1 MAESTTLARPYA
13 KAAFQTARQDS
24 ALEEW
29 SAMLGLSAAVAG
41 QATVSSVLSDPSLSN
56 EQIAKALIP
65 NSSISTIS
73 NPYSKFYSYILRIN
87 TNNSTI

>member
-29 SAMLGLSAAVAG
+29 SAMAWLISCSCRASVSELSV
-41 QATVSSVLSDPSLSN
+41 
-56 EQIAKALIP
+56 I
-65 NSSISTIS
+65 
-73 NPYSKFYSYILRIN
+73 
-87 TNNSTI
+87 